1 MLLNKLPKGAMG
13 YYYPDDLDGPPT
25 VSDRQYVFGFGED
38 SDGNSLFSSSDTAF
52 IDLDTISDHD
62 TVIICNIDEI
72 LRHTVDDVIKTVNN
86 KYKEYTYIVFDTY
99 KNCYDAFTLYLSEIK
114 ITADNI
120 GLDSIHIADVCD
132 HLNKKISSAR
142 YIFIYFDN
150 NALIENAKNP
160 KKANTMFTSPAP
172 VAIGQTSTPVIST
185 NDIVRSVDRCVYDFT
200 TGRLGVKK
208 TNAAGFS
215 VFVKGKDN
223 KKPSITACELKDFSR
238 PIPAIAIR
246 TKIDKINIGDVVI
259 IKDGNGQENWLYFLS
274 AESDGGDTTN
284 VEISGIEADTGKK
297 VSVAVQD
304 GVLFDGKSILAVK
317 NYFGEGKM
325 KDMLIPMM
333 LMQQSG
339 NGQPMN
345 PLMVLMMTGGLES
358 IDKSLLPFLLMGQQG
373 AAMNPMLMMLMMKD
387 GEGLGDMKSMLPL
400 LLMGGG
406 GMDQN
411 MMMMMMLMTQKE
423 ENK

>member
-1 MLLNKLPKGAMG
+1 MLLSKLPKGSMG
-13 YYYPDDLDGPPT
+13 YFYPDDLDGPPT
-25 VSDRQYVFGFGED
+25 VSDRLYVFSVDAHTDENDNIFSA
-38 SDGNSLFSSSDTAF
+38 SDGAFIESSS
-52 IDLDTISDHD
+52 LSDDD
-62 TVIICNIDEI
+62 TVIVCNTDEM

-86 KYKEYTYIVFDTY
+86 KYNEYTYIVVDTY
-99 KNCYDAFTLYLSEIK
+99 KNCYDVFTLYLSELK

-120 GLDSIHIADVCD
+120 GLDSIHTTDVCD
-132 HLNKKISSAR
+132 HLNKKVNSGR
-142 YIFIYFDN
+142 YVFIYFDN
-150 NALIENAKNP
+150 DALIESAKNP

-172 VAIGQTSTPVIST
+172 VALGQTSTPVIST

-246 TKIDKINIGDVVI
+246 TKIDKINVGDVVI

-333 LMQQSG
+333 LMQQTS

-345 PLMVLMMTGGLES
+345 PLMILMMTGGLDS

-373 AAMNPMLMMLMMKD
+373 TMNPMLMMLMMKD

-411 MMMMMMLMTQKE
+411 MVMMMMLMNQKE